1 MSLPKPIQT
10 LLSKRLSLI
19 DSEVD
24 NFDVKD
30 EQEQIFKALQRFL
43 IKELDL
49 DKDGNIKRSVKNLK
63 AVQNV
68 KTLRN
73 IVFSDNYKAK
83 VSKYISTFDKVR
95 TLSDEYITEL

>member
-1 MSLPKPIQT
+1 M
-10 LLSKRLSLI
+10 
-19 DSEVD
+19 DDEVD

-30 EQEQIFKALQRFL
+30 EQEQVFKALQRFL

-73 IVFSDNYKAK
+73 IVLSDNYKAK
-83 VSKYISTFDKVR
+83 VAKYISTFDKVR